1 MEDKFGASQRYG
13 VDKSSFHFVDSAFDL
28 IFTMASNLLGWMPW
42 LWDFSAALAVKLG
55 LGENAGDISVSLIFV
70 ALGMVFQV
78 SGMHCFL
85 SFVVNWRC

>member
-42 LWDFSAALAVKLG
+42 LWDFSAALAPKLG
-55 LGENAGDISVSLIFV
+55 LGENAGDISVSMIFV

-78 SGMHCFL
+78 SGMHRNSL
-85 SFVVNWRC
+85 LR